1 MKGLVEMRN
10 KENINTISL
19 EHLKELRKNIK
30 EFRMNT
36 TKGVCIVNKFDIKPK
51 AKNCQKT
58 TGLDTRDKKEN
69 YRDNLL
75 IRFSNKYGILLD
87 NELDKISSSGG
98 FNPDNTVPQ
107 IKYLELLEMIQTDL
121 ENLINNKESNKKEYY
136 YHKKIN
142 VG

>member
-1 MKGLVEMRN
+1 MEGLVEMRN

-51 AKNCQKT
+51 AKNCQKI

-87 NELDKISSSGG
+87 NELDKISGSGG

-107 IKYLELLEMIQTDL
+107 IKYLELLESIDNDL
-121 ENLINNKESNKKEYY
+121 GKIMNLNKLPKFPK
-136 YHKKIN
+136 
-142 VG
+142 